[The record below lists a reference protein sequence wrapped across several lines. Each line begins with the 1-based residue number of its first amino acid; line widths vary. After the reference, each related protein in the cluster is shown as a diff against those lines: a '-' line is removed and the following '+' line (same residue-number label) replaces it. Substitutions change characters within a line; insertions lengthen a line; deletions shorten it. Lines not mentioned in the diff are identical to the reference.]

1 MALTRVNNQA
11 LTSITAAGLPTLTS
25 SNMPTGSIVQTV
37 QTTASSEWY
46 NSSAATFED
55 VTGQSIT
62 ITPSSSSNKILI
74 TLSAWGIINGAGGM
88 GIRLLRGSTSIHQM
102 ESLVNSTPWSQGC
115 YSFSFLD
122 SPSTTSATTYK
133 IQGASQ
139 VRTSNA
145 EFRFTYN
152 HSSISGSPQ
161 STMIAQEIVG

>member
-1 MALTRVNNQA
+1 MALTRINNQA
-11 LTSITAAGLPTLTS
+11 LPTISSSKLPA
-25 SNMPTGSIVQTV
+25 GSIVQTV

-102 ESLVNSTPWSQGC
+102 ESLV
-115 YSFSFLD
+115 
-122 SPSTTSATTYK
+122 K
-133 IQGASQ
+133 
-139 VRTSNA
+139 
-145 EFRFTYN
+145 
-152 HSSISGSPQ
+152 
-161 STMIAQEIVG
+161 